1 MKFKTVMP
9 YLLLG
14 SALIWDPSQ
23 GTARN
28 DEGKT
33 AEMDSIASVYINPE
47 YAKYELY
54 HFGPSQEQ
62 IKQHNLEQK
71 AESLR
76 DAYVENMLDAQQKL
90 GPLVGKHGYYSA
102 VRRELPGAPVG
113 QHCVY
118 GQYTQLN
125 RALQEKGDTLTIIPQ
140 EAKTACV
147 QFKYQMRKKYDTPEF
162 QGTIYEG
169 VMHESRAAYDDAL
182 TRYLVKNGIKEN
194 TPDSVRTAKTQQ
206 FAKTNYCADSLNPG
220 SILIVPRYHG
230 SRSKFHAIMYLG
242 RGDIVD
248 GKFVENKNGR
258 HIYTAHN
265 RERIG
270 DLFKTWDTRNVFAA
284 DTKKIVQ
291 TQYAQELARIEAL
304 PTEELIQFLVDDKTQ
319 IQDTLGLRMTP
330 REELVQMARNKYFD
344 LPQDNKTFHLH
355 DAYAQAIQRKKVEF
369 DLAKRTMLRK
379 SYQRTI

>member
-1 MKFKTVMP
+1 MIF
-9 YLLLG
+9 G
-14 SALIWDPSQ
+14 A
-23 GTARN
+23 
-28 DEGKT
+28 
-33 AEMDSIASVYINPE
+33 ASCQ
-47 YAKYELY
+47 KEL
-54 HFGPSQEQ
+54 
-62 IKQHNLEQK
+62 
-71 AESLR
+71 
-76 DAYVENMLDAQQKL
+76 
-90 GPLVGKHGYYSA
+90 
-102 VRRELPGAPVG
+102 
-113 QHCVY
+113 
-118 GQYTQLN
+118 
-125 RALQEKGDTLTIIPQ
+125 
-140 EAKTACV
+140 
-147 QFKYQMRKKYDTPEF
+147 TP
-162 QGTIYEG
+162 
-169 VMHESRAAYDDAL
+169 
-182 TRYLVKNGIKEN
+182 
-194 TPDSVRTAKTQQ
+194 
-206 FAKTNYCADSLNPG
+206 
-220 SILIVPRYHG
+220 YHG

-355 DAYAQAIQRKKVEF
+355 DAYAQAIQRKKAEV